1 MNPEAAGEE
10 PLIRDG
16 MRKFLESESPL
27 TQRISIS
34 ADPVPDLRSFWR
46 AGAALGITSL
56 LIPEEFGGV
65 LMERGVACLAVVA
78 EEMGR
83 VVAPGPL
90 VACNVVADTLAR
102 CGTEAQ
108 RQEWLPPI
116 ATGDCIATWA
126 VAEVA
131 DRWLPR
137 QPSALVSAQ
146 SDGWTLEGVKTPVEA
161 GAEADLLL
169 VTAATEQGE
178 PVQLLVPATT
188 DGVVVEPLTSLDL
201 ARPFARITF
210 NQVHL
215 PASAVV
221 GGTRAAE
228 AHSVLDVDRQIDL
241 ALCLQ
246 VAESSAIMETA
257 FQMTVDYLEDR
268 RAFGRTVASYQAIK
282 HRLAD
287 HKVWL
292 EASLG
297 ISTAV
302 VEALSVED
310 RSSSQLASAA
320 KVHIGEQSVTTL
332 SDCSQ
337 LLGGISMTWEH
348 PHHAFFRRVTV
359 NRSLYGSPAHHRERL
374 CQLVGL

>member
-1 MNPEAAGEE
+1 
-10 PLIRDG
+10 
-16 MRKFLESESPL
+16 
-27 TQRISIS
+27 
-34 ADPVPDLRSFWR
+34 
-46 AGAALGITSL
+46 
-56 LIPEEFGGV
+56 
-65 LMERGVACLAVVA
+65 MERGVACLAVVA

-90 VACNVVADTLAR
+90 VPCNVVADTLTR
-102 CGTEAQ
+102 SGTEAQ
-108 RQEWLPPI
+108 RQAWLPPI

-137 QPSALVSAQ
+137 QPSARVSPH
-146 SDGWTLEGVKTPVEA
+146 SDGWMLDGVKTPVEA
-161 GAEADLLL
+161 GADADLFL
-169 VTAATEQGE
+169 VTAMTEQGE
-178 PVQLLVPATT
+178 PIQLLVPATS

-210 NQVHL
+210 DHVVL
-215 PASAVV
+215 PSSAVL
-221 GGTRAAE
+221 GETGST
-228 AHSVLDVDRQIDL
+228 VLDVDRQIDL

-246 VAESSAIMETA
+246 VAESSAIMESA
-257 FQMTVDYLEDR
+257 FQLTVEYLEDR

-297 ISTAV
+297 IATAV
-302 VEALSVED
+302 VEALSAGD
-310 RSSSQLASAA
+310 RSASRLASAA
-320 KVHIGEQSVTTL
+320 KAHVGDKAVTML

-348 PHHAFFRRVTV
+348 PHHAFFRRVTA
-359 NRSLYGSPAHHRERL
+359 NRSLYGSPVSHRERL

>member
-1 MNPEAAGEE
+1 
-10 PLIRDG
+10 
-16 MRKFLESESPL
+16 MRKFLEAESPL
-27 TQRISIS
+27 SQRISIS
-34 ADPVPDLRSFWR
+34 GDSGPDFRSFWR
-46 AGAALGITSL
+46 AGATLGITSL

-65 LMERGVACLAVVA
+65 RMERAVACLAVVA

-102 CGTEAQ
+102 CGSEAQ

-116 ATGDCIATWA
+116 ATGECIATWA

-137 QPSALVSAQ
+137 QPSVRVSAR
-146 SDGWTLEGVKTPVEA
+146 SDGWTLEGVKKPVEA
-161 GAEADLLL
+161 GAEADLFL
-169 VTAATEQGE
+169 VTAETEQGE
-178 PVQLLVPATT
+178 PVQLLVPATS

-210 NQVHL
+210 DQVRL
-215 PASAVV
+215 PASAVL

-228 AHSVLDVDRQIDL
+228 AGPVLDVDRQIDL

-246 VAESSAIMETA
+246 GAESSAIMESA
-257 FQMTVDYLEDR
+257 FQMTVDYLKDR

-302 VEALSVED
+302 VEALCDED
-310 RSSSQLASAA
+310 RSASRLASAA

-359 NRSLYGSPAHHRERL
+359 NRSLYGSPGHHRERL